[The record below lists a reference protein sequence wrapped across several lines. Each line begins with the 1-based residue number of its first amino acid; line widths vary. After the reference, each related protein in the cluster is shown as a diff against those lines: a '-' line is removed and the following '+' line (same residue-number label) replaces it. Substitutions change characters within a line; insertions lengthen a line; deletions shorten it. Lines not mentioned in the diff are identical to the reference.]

1 MEQIRQQA
9 VQLNSA
15 EDLDVLVEAIG
26 DKKYVLLG
34 EATHGTSEFYKLRM
48 ELSRKLI
55 EKKGFSF
62 IAVEGDWPS
71 CYEVNRYVKQ
81 YKDAKPNAREVMEA
95 FNRWPTWMW
104 ANEEVGELMEW
115 LKQHNEDKPLEAASR
130 VLRSGRL

>member
-1 MEQIRQQA
+1 MRCA
-9 VQLNSA
+9 LSTS
-15 EDLDVLVEAIG
+15 EDLDVLIEAIG

-55 EKKGFSF
+55 ETKGFSF

-81 YKDAKPNAREVMEA
+81 YKDAKP
-95 FNRWPTWMW
+95 
-104 ANEEVGELMEW
+104 
-115 LKQHNEDKPLEAASR
+115 K
-130 VLRSGRL
+130 LRSRSWKLLIAGRRGCGRMKRLGN